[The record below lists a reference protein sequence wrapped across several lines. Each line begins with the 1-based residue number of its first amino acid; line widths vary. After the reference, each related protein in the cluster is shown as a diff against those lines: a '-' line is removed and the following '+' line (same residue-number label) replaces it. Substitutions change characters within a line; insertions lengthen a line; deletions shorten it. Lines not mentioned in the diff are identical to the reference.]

1 MEDVD
6 SEKQKPLPCH
16 FHTPCLQLTK
26 DESKARIHWQAKGNS
41 VAKDYIPKQLARK
54 VARPRL
60 EHLMDP
66 EDYGDVVVSDLFL
79 CSPDA
84 NEGLASFPGQ
94 LPISALAKQFPGMH
108 PLDWSLGFC
117 QWQHVSKEAA
127 CTVHSYGVDTTGACD

>member
-1 MEDVD
+1 ME
-6 SEKQKPLPCH
+6 
-16 FHTPCLQLTK
+16 
-26 DESKARIHWQAKGNS
+26 
-41 VAKDYIPKQLARK
+41 AKDYIPKQLARK

-84 NEGLASFPGQ
+84 NEGLAFFAEQ
-94 LPISALAKQFPGMH
+94 LPVSALAKQFPGIH

-117 QWQHVSKEAA
+117 QWQHVSKDAA
-127 CTVHSYGVDTTGACD
+127 WMQQNKTGLWSLALNFTREHGFPPHPRISTEWFSSTNNRYDWYDRLNGYNG